1 MTRRDLSLVGLAFV
15 LAGVLDAALSLVL
28 DHYGASPW
36 LLLALAVLV
45 GVVVGRVMVEVS
57 SRGRSKRAPE
67 RSPGEI

>member
-36 LLLALAVLV
+36 FLLALSVLV
-45 GVVVGRVMVEVS
+45 GVVVGRV
-57 SRGRSKRAPE
+57 
-67 RSPGEI
+67 IHL